1 MFVNMCLKT
10 VAKFV
15 YFVYKVLL
23 YKSKIVCYNI
33 INKTKGGYIMTKVYG
48 YCRCSTNDTKQDIER
63 QVRELKAMGATDST
77 IYKEYVSGMKQ
88 NKTELTKL
96 FEVIGAGDTLTV
108 TEISRITRSTKQLCD
123 IIDTVKA
130 KKIKLIIKN
139 SITIDCTNGELD
151 PMTKAFLQMAGVF
164 GELEHDMICSRVK
177 SGVANARAKGK
188 KIGRP
193 QITLEQIPQQVK
205 DKYSLYKNGD
215 ITKSEYAKICGISRP
230 TLDKYINLITE
241 SL

>member
-1 MFVNMCLKT
+1 M
-10 VAKFV
+10 
-15 YFVYKVLL
+15 
-23 YKSKIVCYNI
+23 CYNI
-33 INKTKGGYIMTKVYG
+33 IKEQAARATSRPTLKGGYLMAKVYG
-48 YCRCSTNDTKQDIER
+48 YCRCSTNDTKQDIDR
-63 QVRELKAMGATDST
+63 QVRELKAMGATDKT

-88 NKTELTKL
+88 NKTELNKL
-96 FEVIGAGDTLTV
+96 FDIITEGDTLTV

-177 SGVANARAKGK
+177 SGVANAKAKGK
-188 KIGRP
+188 QVGRP
-193 QITLEQIPQQVK
+193 QITLAQIPQIVK

-215 ITKSEYAKICGISRP
+215 ITKTDYAKICSISRP
-230 TLDKYINLITE
+230 TLDKYINLMNET
-241 SL
+241 L

>member
-1 MFVNMCLKT
+1 M
-10 VAKFV
+10 AK
-15 YFVYKVLL
+15 L
-23 YKSKIVCYNI
+23 
-33 INKTKGGYIMTKVYG
+33 YG

-193 QITLEQIPQQVK
+193 QITLEQIPQEVK

>member
-1 MFVNMCLKT
+1 M
-10 VAKFV
+10 A
-15 YFVYKVLL
+15 
-23 YKSKIVCYNI
+23 
-33 INKTKGGYIMTKVYG
+33 KVYG
-48 YCRCSTNDTKQDIER
+48 YCRCSTNDTKQDIDR
-63 QVRELKAMGATDST
+63 QVRELKAMGATDKT

-88 NKTELTKL
+88 NKTELNKL
-96 FEVIGAGDTLTV
+96 FDIITEGDTLTV

-177 SGVANARAKGK
+177 SGVANARVKGK
-188 KIGRP
+188 QVGRKP
-193 QITLEQIPQQVK
+193 ITLAQIPDKVK
-205 DKYSLYKNGD
+205 DKYNLYKSGEL
-215 ITKSEYAKICGISRP
+215 TKCEYAKVCGISRP
-230 TLDKYINLITE
+230 TLDKYINLMTE
-241 SL
+241 TL

>member
-1 MFVNMCLKT
+1 
-10 VAKFV
+10 VA
-15 YFVYKVLL
+15 
-23 YKSKIVCYNI
+23 
-33 INKTKGGYIMTKVYG
+33 
-48 YCRCSTNDTKQDIER
+48 QAEDIDR
-63 QVRELKAMGATDST
+63 QVRELKAMGATDKT

-88 NKTELTKL
+88 NKTELNKL
-96 FEVIGAGDTLTV
+96 FDIITEGDTLSV

-164 GELEHDMICSRVK
+164 GELEHDMICARVK

-188 KIGRP
+188 QVGRKP
-193 QITLEQIPQQVK
+193 ITLAQIPDKVK
-205 DKYSLYKNGD
+205 DKYNLYKSGEL
-215 ITKSEYAKICGISRP
+215 TLCEYATICGISRP
-230 TLDKYINLITE
+230 TLYKYINLMTE
-241 SL
+241 TL

>member
-1 MFVNMCLKT
+1 MCLKT

-15 YFVYKVLL
+15 HFVYKVLL
-23 YKSKIVCYNI
+23 YKLKIVCYNI
-33 INKTKGGYIMTKVYG
+33 INKTKGGYIMAKVYG

>member
-1 MFVNMCLKT
+1 M
-10 VAKFV
+10 A
-15 YFVYKVLL
+15 
-23 YKSKIVCYNI
+23 
-33 INKTKGGYIMTKVYG
+33 KVYG
-48 YCRCSTNDTKQDIER
+48 YCRCSTNDTKQDIDR
-63 QVRELKAMGATDST
+63 QVRELKAMGATDKT

-88 NKTELTKL
+88 NKTELNKL
-96 FEVIGAGDTLTV
+96 FDIITEGDTLTV

-164 GELEHDMICSRVK
+164 GELEHDMICARVK

-188 KIGRP
+188 QVGRKP
-193 QITLEQIPQQVK
+193 ITLSQIPDKVK
-205 DKYSLYKNGD
+205 DKYNLYKSGEL
-215 ITKSEYAKICGISRP
+215 TKCEYAKVCGISRP

-241 SL
+241 TL

>member
-1 MFVNMCLKT
+1 M
-10 VAKFV
+10 A
-15 YFVYKVLL
+15 
-23 YKSKIVCYNI
+23 
-33 INKTKGGYIMTKVYG
+33 KVYG

>member
-1 MFVNMCLKT
+1 M
-10 VAKFV
+10 A
-15 YFVYKVLL
+15 
-23 YKSKIVCYNI
+23 
-33 INKTKGGYIMTKVYG
+33 KVYG
-48 YCRCSTNDTKQDIER
+48 YCRCSTNDTKQDIDR
-63 QVRELKAMGATDST
+63 QVRELKAMGATDKT

-88 NKTELTKL
+88 NKTELNKL
-96 FEVIGAGDTLTV
+96 FDIITEGDTLTV

-164 GELEHDMICSRVK
+164 GELEHDMICARVK

-188 KIGRP
+188 QVGRKP
-193 QITLEQIPQQVK
+193 ITLAQIPDKVK
-205 DKYSLYKNGD
+205 DKYNLYKSGEL
-215 ITKSEYAKICGISRP
+215 TKCEYAKVCGISRP
-230 TLDKYINLITE
+230 TLDKYINLMTE
-241 SL
+241 TL

>member
-1 MFVNMCLKT
+1 M
-10 VAKFV
+10 A
-15 YFVYKVLL
+15 
-23 YKSKIVCYNI
+23 
-33 INKTKGGYIMTKVYG
+33 KVYG
-48 YCRCSTNDTKQDIER
+48 YCRCSTNDTKQDIDR
-63 QVRELKAMGATDST
+63 QVRELKAMGATDKT

-88 NKTELTKL
+88 NKTELNKL
-96 FEVIGAGDTLTV
+96 FDIITEGDTLTV

-164 GELEHDMICSRVK
+164 GELEHDMICARVK

-188 KIGRP
+188 QVGRKP
-193 QITLEQIPQQVK
+193 ITLAQIPDKVK
-205 DKYSLYKNGD
+205 DKYNLYKSGEL
-215 ITKSEYAKICGISRP
+215 TKCEYATICGISRP
-230 TLDKYINLITE
+230 TLDKYINLMTE
-241 SL
+241 TL

>member
-1 MFVNMCLKT
+1 M
-10 VAKFV
+10 
-15 YFVYKVLL
+15 
-23 YKSKIVCYNI
+23 
-33 INKTKGGYIMTKVYG
+33 KGGYLMAVYG

-63 QVRELKAMGATDST
+63 QVRELKEMGATKDT

-88 NKTELTKL
+88 DKTELNKL
-96 FEVIGAGDTLTV
+96 LKAISDGDTLAV

-123 IIDTVKA
+123 IIDIVKA
-130 KKIKLIIKN
+130 KHIKLDIKN

-164 GELEHDMICSRVK
+164 SELEHDMICNRVK

-188 KIGRP
+188 QIGRKP
-193 QITLEQIPQQVK
+193 ITLEQVPDIVK
-205 DKYSLYKNGD
+205 EKYDLYRNGQLNK
-215 ITKSEYAKICGISRP
+215 IEYAKVCGISRP
-230 TLDKYINLITE
+230 TLDKYINLMTE

>member
-1 MFVNMCLKT
+1 
-10 VAKFV
+10 
-15 YFVYKVLL
+15 
-23 YKSKIVCYNI
+23 
-33 INKTKGGYIMTKVYG
+33 MTKVYG

>member
-1 MFVNMCLKT
+1 
-10 VAKFV
+10 
-15 YFVYKVLL
+15 
-23 YKSKIVCYNI
+23 
-33 INKTKGGYIMTKVYG
+33 MTKVYG
-48 YCRCSTNDTKQDIER
+48 YCRCSTNDTKQDIDR
-63 QVRELKAMGATDST
+63 QVRELKAMGATDKT

-88 NKTELTKL
+88 NKTELNKL
-96 FEVIGAGDTLTV
+96 FDIITEGDTLTV

-164 GELEHDMICSRVK
+164 GELEHDMICARVK

-188 KIGRP
+188 QVGRKP
-193 QITLEQIPQQVK
+193 ITLAQIPDKVK
-205 DKYSLYKNGD
+205 DKYNLYKSGEL
-215 ITKSEYAKICGISRP
+215 TKCEYATICGISRP
-230 TLDKYINLITE
+230 TLDKYINLMTE
-241 SL
+241 TL